1 MKPEILVATNGF
13 EKTWPGIQ
21 YAAWLG
27 KTLRVPVT
35 LIGIIEQKQRPN
47 IDGGVHPLENIFS
60 RALALFE
67 EKKITFHL
75 EIYEGHA
82 EEVIPKKAKEKNF
95 LTVLT
100 PLGRPPL
107 RRLLLRRSFHQL
119 MADIEGPILY
129 VPSACIPPAHMLVCL
144 GGLGYGIT
152 AESLGLEIAAKVK
165 STVTLLHVV
174 PPIEKDYPE
183 ARTVR
188 ENWEHLTETDSLL
201 GRTLRNALDKARKRK
216 LKANLKLRQ
225 GNVIEEI
232 LAELKEEDYDLVCMG
247 SLYSAHGLRQMYAPN
262 VTAEVAEVI
271 GCPVLTVRFQPDNN
285 KGLESH
291 QAKARG

>member
-13 EKTWPGIQ
+13 ERTWPGIV

-27 KTLRVPVT
+27 KTLSVPVT

-47 IDGGVHPLENIFS
+47 IDEEFHPLEDIFS
-60 RALALFE
+60 RAVALFKE
-67 EKKITFHL
+67 QKLKHHL

-82 EEVIPKKAKEKNF
+82 EDIIPKKASEKDF

-129 VPSACIPPAHMLVCL
+129 VPSACIPPTHLLVCL
-144 GGLGYGIT
+144 GGLGYGIS
-152 AESLGLEIAAKVK
+152 AESLGLEIATRVK
-165 STVTLLHVV
+165 SPVTLLHVV
-174 PPIEKDYPE
+174 PPIDLDYPE

-188 ENWEHLTETDSLL
+188 ENWEHLTDTDSLL
-201 GRTLRNALDKARKRK
+201 GHALQKGLKKARKAG
-216 LKANLKLRQ
+216 LKTDLKIRQ

-232 LAELKEEDYDLVCMG
+232 LAELKEGEYDLVCMG

-262 VTAEVAEVI
+262 VTAEVAETI
-271 GCPVLTVRFQPDNN
+271 GCPVLTVRFQSQE
-285 KGLESH
+285 G
-291 QAKARG
+291 

>member
-1 MKPEILVATNGF
+1 MNSEILVATNGYTR
-13 EKTWPGIQ
+13 TWSGIE

-27 KTLRVPVT
+27 KTLRVPLT

-47 IDGGVHPLENIFS
+47 IDEEIHPLDDIFGQ
-60 RALALFE
+60 AVALFKE
-67 EKKITFHL
+67 QKLKYRL
-75 EIYEGHA
+75 EIREGHA
-82 EEVIPKKAKEKNF
+82 EDVIPKKAKEKDF

-129 VPSACIPPAHMLVCL
+129 VPSACIPPTHMLVCL

-152 AESLGLEIAAKVK
+152 AEDLGLEIARVVK
-165 STVTLLHVV
+165 SPATLLHVV

-188 ENWEHLTETDSLL
+188 ENWDHLTDTDTLL
-201 GRTLRNALDKARKRK
+201 GRTLRNALDKASEKNVQ
-216 LKANLKLRQ
+216 ANLKLRQ

-232 LAELKEEDYDLVCMG
+232 LAELREGDYDFVCMG
-247 SLYSAHGLRQMYAPN
+247 SLYSAHGLRQLYAPN

-271 GCPVLTVRFQPDNN
+271 GCPVLTVR
-285 KGLESH
+285 H
-291 QAKARG
+291 QLQEE

>member
-1 MKPEILVATNGF
+1 MNSEILVATNGY
-13 EKTWPGIQ
+13 ERTWSGIE

-27 KTLRVPVT
+27 KTLRIPLT

-47 IDGGVHPLENIFS
+47 IDEEIHPLDDIFG
-60 RALALFE
+60 RAVALFKE
-67 EKKITFHL
+67 QKLKYHL
-75 EIYEGHA
+75 EIQEGHA
-82 EEVIPKKAKEKNF
+82 EDVIPKKAKERDF

-129 VPSACIPPAHMLVCL
+129 VPSACIPPTHMLVCL

-152 AESLGLEIAAKVK
+152 AESLGLEIATKVK
-165 STVTLLHVV
+165 SPVTLLHVV
-174 PPIEKDYPE
+174 PPINRDYPE
-183 ARTVR
+183 TRTVR
-188 ENWEHLTETDSLL
+188 ENWDHLTETDTLL
-201 GRTLRNALDKARKRK
+201 GSTLRGGLNKAREAG

-247 SLYSAHGLRQMYAPN
+247 SLYSAHGLRQLYAPN
-262 VTAEVAEVI
+262 VTAEVAEEI
-271 GCPVLTVRFQPDNN
+271 GCPVLTVR
-285 KGLESH
+285 H
-291 QAKARG
+291 QLQEE

>member
-13 EKTWPGIQ
+13 ERTWPGVE

-27 KTLRVPVT
+27 KTMRVPVT
-35 LIGIIEQKQRPN
+35 LLGIVEEKKRPN
-47 IDGGVHPLENIFS
+47 IDEETHPLDDIFS
-60 RALALFE
+60 RAVALFKE
-67 EKKITFHL
+67 QKLKYQL
-75 EIYEGHA
+75 EVREGHA
-82 EEVIPKKAKEKNF
+82 EDVIPKKANEKDF

-129 VPSACIPPAHMLVCL
+129 VPSASMPPTHMLVCL
-144 GGLGYGIT
+144 GGLGYGLP
-152 AESLGLEIAAKVK
+152 AENLGLEIATRVK
-165 STVTLLHVV
+165 SPVTLLHVV
-174 PPIEKDYPE
+174 PPIDLDYPE

-188 ENWEHLTETDSLL
+188 ENWDHLQDTDSIL
-201 GRTLRNALDKARKRK
+201 GRTLKQGLNKARKAG
-216 LKANLKLRQ
+216 LKTNLKIRQ

-232 LAELKEEDYDLVCMG
+232 LAEFKEGDYDLVCMG

-262 VTAEVAEVI
+262 VTAEVADVI
-271 GCPVLTVRFQPDNN
+271 GCPVLTVRSQSE
-285 KGLESH
+285 ES
-291 QAKARG
+291 RP

>member
-13 EKTWPGIQ
+13 ERTWPGIV

-27 KTLRVPVT
+27 KILQVPLT

-47 IDGGVHPLENIFS
+47 IDEEFHPLEDIFS
-60 RALALFE
+60 RAVALFKE
-67 EKKITFHL
+67 QKLIYFL
-75 EIYEGHA
+75 EIHEGHA
-82 EEVIPKKAKEKNF
+82 EDVIPKKAKEKDF

-107 RRLLLRRSFHQL
+107 RRLLQRRSFHQL

-129 VPSACIPPAHMLVCL
+129 VPSACIPPTHLLVCL

-165 STVTLLHVV
+165 SPVTLLHVV

-188 ENWEHLTETDSLL
+188 EN
-201 GRTLRNALDKARKRK
+201 
-216 LKANLKLRQ
+216 
-225 GNVIEEI
+225 
-232 LAELKEEDYDLVCMG
+232 
-247 SLYSAHGLRQMYAPN
+247 
-262 VTAEVAEVI
+262 
-271 GCPVLTVRFQPDNN
+271 
-285 KGLESH
+285 
-291 QAKARG
+291 